1 MMDMIKKVV
10 KIKKREDDEIKD
22 NLEYWLSKT
31 PEERLSAVEHLR
43 RQQDGNQERL
53 QRVLRVTQRAKG

>member
-1 MMDMIKKVV
+1 MDMIKKVV

>member
-1 MMDMIKKVV
+1 MMGMLKKVIKV
-10 KIKKREDDEIKD
+10 KSKRDNEIRD
-22 NLEYWLSKT
+22 NLAYWLSKT

-53 QRVLRVTQRAKG
+53 QRVLRVTQRTKG